1 MPAYGHLLGFGR
13 VHGEYYVIRKRT
25 GRTIGAV
32 SKVSFNDHF
41 DVWKYANKGRF
52 RANKDE
58 AAEITA
64 FVAMLNKRSKSRK
77 RRKGK
82 K

>member
-25 GRTIGAV
+25 GRTIGRVYKIVDCA
-32 SKVSFNDHF
+32 
-41 DVWKYANKGRF
+41 WGYIGRF
-52 RANKDE
+52 RPNKDE